1 MPQPF
6 YRFNRLVAVA
16 AARWKDTGTQ
26 MNKAAILF
34 AALACIGLCDFS
46 TRAGHPGNCTPS
58 PSGPTRTVVAREWKG
73 RVAPAR
79 ADEYYRYL
87 LGGVTKI
94 RSTPGSLGVQ
104 IMRRD
109 EAGAATFT
117 VISYWESR
125 QAIGAYAGSDI
136 EKPHHLPQ
144 DREFLLE
151 LPTRVLHYD
160 VTYTDLA
167 QVSAGQ

>member
-1 MPQPF
+1 MKKATLLLVGLVCVVLFGF
-6 YRFNRLVAVA
+6 Y
-16 AARWKDTGTQ
+16 
-26 MNKAAILF
+26 
-34 AALACIGLCDFS
+34 
-46 TRAGHPGNCTPS
+46 TRAGHPGDFTPS

-79 ADEYYRYL
+79 ADEYYAYL
-87 LGGVTKI
+87 LDGVMKI

-104 IMRRD
+104 VMRRD
-109 EAGAATFT
+109 EADAVTFT

-125 QAIGAYAGSDI
+125 KAIEAFAGQDI
-136 EKPHHLPQ
+136 EKPHHLPR

-160 VTYTDLA
+160 VTYADLT
-167 QVSAGQ
+167 QVRAGH

>member
-1 MPQPF
+1 M
-6 YRFNRLVAVA
+6 
-16 AARWKDTGTQ
+16 K
-26 MNKAAILF
+26 KATVLF
-34 AALACIGLCDFS
+34 VGLICIVLFGFS
-46 TRAGHPGNCTPS
+46 TKARRFGDGIRRPS
-58 PSGPTRTVVAREWKG
+58 DSPRTVVAREWKG

-87 LGGVTKI
+87 LEGVTKI
-94 RSTPGSLGVQ
+94 RSIPGSLGVEV
-104 IMRRD
+104 MRRN
-109 EAGAATFT
+109 EAGAVEYT

-125 QAIGAYAGSDI
+125 EAIKAFAGQDI
-136 EKPHHLPQ
+136 EKPHHLPK

-167 QVSAGQ
+167 

>member
-1 MPQPF
+1 M
-6 YRFNRLVAVA
+6 
-16 AARWKDTGTQ
+16 K
-26 MNKAAILF
+26 KATLLF
-34 AALACIGLCDFS
+34 AGVVCIVLFGFS
-46 TRAGHPGNCTPS
+46 TRAGRAGDSTLS
-58 PSGPTRTVVAREWKG
+58 PSGPSRTVVAREWKG
-73 RVAPAR
+73 RVTPAR

-87 LGGVTKI
+87 LEGVAKI

-104 IMRRD
+104 VMRRD
-109 EAGAATFT
+109 EAGAVAFT

-125 QAIGAYAGSDI
+125 KAIEAFAGQDI
-136 EKPHHLPQ
+136 DKPHHLPR

-167 QVSAGQ
+167 QVRVGQSSARL